1 MNHVV
6 IQQNPVIMQETDKTV
21 RVECSFDASDQ
32 TVSYAPSGTR
42 DQEGGGISVTYV
54 HFTLVEPVCVPVIA
68 VTPKDPQK
76 NTLFLTF

>member
-21 RVECSFDASDQ
+21 RVECTFDASDQ

-42 DQEGGGISVTYV
+42 DQEGGGISVS
-54 HFTLVEPVCVPVIA
+54 
-68 VTPKDPQK
+68 
-76 NTLFLTF
+76 